1 MKQSKLIAAML
12 ASLLVAVPAYAQEA
26 SGDAV
31 LPGPAD
37 ERVYLE
43 ADRLIDNR
51 EDGVLIAEGNVQVKY
66 GIRELRADRVI
77 YTIETQK
84 VRAIGNVRIADP
96 DGTMRF
102 AEELEVDEQLADGVA
117 TQFVAQLPGDALV
130 IARAAS
136 RSADGSNT
144 LDQAIYTACEICEDG
159 EESPTWALRARRAK
173 QNAETQMITYQDA
186 VLEVKGVPVLYVP
199 YFAHPDPSSKR
210 RSGLLAPEPGL
221 SSKLGAFYIQP
232 YYLALSKSQDL
243 TIIPHLHTN
252 VAPLLEL
259 EYRKRFYSG
268 YVEVETS
275 LVYDE
280 QFELRRGPPLVRPE
294 RLCGPRPVNSD
305 WAAPRERRIAAQ
317 PHLR

>member
-1 MKQSKLIAAML
+1 MH
-12 ASLLVAVPAYAQEA
+12 
-26 SGDAV
+26 
-31 LPGPAD
+31 
-37 ERVYLE
+37 
-43 ADRLIDNR
+43 
-51 EDGVLIAEGNVQVKY
+51 
-66 GIRELRADRVI
+66 
-77 YTIETQK
+77 
-84 VRAIGNVRIADP
+84 
-96 DGTMRF
+96 
-102 AEELEVDEQLADGVA
+102 
-117 TQFVAQLPGDALV
+117 LV

-144 LDQAIYTACEICEDG
+144 LDQAIYTACKICEDG
-159 EESPTWALRARRAK
+159 EGSPTWALRARRAK
-173 QNAETQMITYQDA
+173 QNAETQMISYQDA
-186 VLEVKGVPVLYVP
+186 VLEVKGVPILYVP

-232 YYLALSKSQDL
+232 YYLALSESQDL

-280 QFELRRGPPLVRPE
+280 EFNSDGDPLVFDQNGFVVRDPSTAIGPLRESEESLRSHIFAEGLFDINETWKWGFGLERASDDLYLRRYDFDDINARRGLYESQALRLLSQVYAVGSDRDLLCRCRSHRRTGQSVRRP
-294 RLCGPRPVNSD
+294 RRDLRPDHACGVCRKALRSRGRYPRRECFDRSD
-305 WAAPRERRIAAQ
+305 Q
-317 PHLR
+317 PGCWR